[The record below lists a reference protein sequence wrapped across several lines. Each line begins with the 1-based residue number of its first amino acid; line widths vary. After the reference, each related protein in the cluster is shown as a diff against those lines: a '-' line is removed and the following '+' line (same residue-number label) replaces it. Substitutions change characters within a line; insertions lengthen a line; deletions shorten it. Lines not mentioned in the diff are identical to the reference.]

1 MASVV
6 TMVADWLAILR
17 KLVRSSTGFA
27 ILATRVIVHVIS
39 LIAVA
44 AIVLAVVTIT
54 LAILRVSFG
63 TAVAVV
69 AVTVVAA
76 IITVA
81 VVVSHCE

>member
-54 LAILRVSFG
+54 LAIL
-63 TAVAVV
+63 
-69 AVTVVAA
+69 
-76 IITVA
+76 
-81 VVVSHCE
+81 